1 MTNYDVFIQSDS
13 SCLSQ
18 IDTLL
23 TTDKCLSPSDTVWN
37 LGQLYMMLLKWD
49 ILPNDANLSQLCD
62 VTQTLP
68 LCFFKRNTYVNCKSC
83 IVSTVVIS
91 TKSHLTLGVLVR
103 SAECFFHKKWWW
115 RLGWPQWA
123 ARHELVWWAGWTSG
137 AFIVERCERWWKMIT
152 LWIVG
157 YNIGM
162 YINGYDWFDHSD
174 IDRSFVYIWQA
185 FKCSISIVCIV
196 LISATCCILST

>member
-68 LCFFKRNTYVNCKSC
+68 LCFFKRNTYVYCKSC

-103 SAECFFHKKWWW
+103 SAECFFHKKMVMTTWMTTMG
-115 RLGWPQWA
+115 R
-123 ARHELVWWAGWTSG
+123 ETWAGLMGRMDIRCFHSG
-137 AFIVERCERWWKMIT
+137 T
-152 LWIVG
+152 LWKVMKDD
-157 YNIGM
+157 YSMN
-162 YINGYDWFDHSD
+162 S
-174 IDRSFVYIWQA
+174 R
-185 FKCSISIVCIV
+185 
-196 LISATCCILST
+196 L